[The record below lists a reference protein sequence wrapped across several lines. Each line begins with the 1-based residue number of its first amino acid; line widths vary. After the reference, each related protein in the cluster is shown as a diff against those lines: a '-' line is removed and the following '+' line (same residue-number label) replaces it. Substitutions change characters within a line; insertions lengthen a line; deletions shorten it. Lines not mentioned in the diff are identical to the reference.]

1 MRAIDPAHANELSPA
16 SSDSALPK
24 SLAAGRA
31 LSYVSVA
38 CGVFLVALVAWFTF
52 YLAGATIDSGT
63 VYTGPVGAVFGAFL
77 AIGIL
82 LSVGSTLSALS
93 VRMRAA
99 RGSPERARAWLMW
112 MAANAFFAVGVVASS
127 VIVNVRLG

>member
-1 MRAIDPAHANELSPA
+1 MMVNVGRPGAVSLS
-16 SSDSALPK
+16 
-24 SLAAGRA
+24 AGRA

-38 CGVFLVALVAWFTF
+38 CGVILVALVAWFTF

-82 LSVGSTLSALS
+82 LSVGSTLSAIG
-93 VRMRAA
+93 VRMSTP

-112 MAANAFFAVGVVASS
+112 VAANAVFVVGVVACS
-127 VIVNVRLG
+127 VIVNVKLG